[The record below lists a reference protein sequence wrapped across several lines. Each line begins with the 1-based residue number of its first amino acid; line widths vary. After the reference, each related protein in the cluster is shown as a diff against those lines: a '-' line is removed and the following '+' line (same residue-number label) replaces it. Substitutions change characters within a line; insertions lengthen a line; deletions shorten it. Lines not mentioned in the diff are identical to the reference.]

1 MYLLDTNT
9 VIYFFKRQ
17 GRVAERLLA
26 VPPAEV
32 ALPSIVVY
40 ELSVGV
46 LKSGNPERR
55 RKDLQELMAATAILP
70 FGPQEAA
77 VAAQIRH
84 DLERV
89 GTTIGPYD
97 LLIAG
102 AALSRGATLVSHN
115 TGEFGRVQGLS
126 LEDWF

>member
-55 RKDLQELMAATAILP
+55 RKDLQELMAAMAILP

-84 DLERV
+84 DLERA

>member
-9 VIYFFKRQ
+9 VIHFFKGQ
-17 GRVAERLLA
+17 GRVADHLLA
-26 VPPAEV
+26 LPPAEV

-40 ELSVGV
+40 ELSVGI
-46 LKSGNPERR
+46 LKSGNLERR
-55 RKDLQELMAATAILP
+55 RKDLQELVAVSAVLP

-84 DLERV
+84 DLEHA
-89 GTTIGPYD
+89 GMTIGPYD
-97 LLIAG
+97 ILIAG

-115 TGEFGRVQGLS
+115 TREFSRVQGLS
-126 LEDWF
+126 IEDWY

>member
-84 DLERV
+84 DLERA

>member
-1 MYLLDTNT
+1 MYLLDTKT
-9 VIYFFKRQ
+9 IIYFFKGQ

-46 LKSGNPERR
+46 LKSGHPERR
-55 RKDLQELMAATAILP
+55 RKDLQELMAVSVVLP

-84 DLERV
+84 DLERA
-89 GTTIGPYD
+89 GATIGPHD
-97 LLIAG
+97 ILIAG

-115 TGEFGRVQGLS
+115 TREFSRVQGLS
-126 LEDWF
+126 LEDWY

>member
-9 VIYFFKRQ
+9 VIYFFKGQ

-40 ELSVGV
+40 ELSVGA
-46 LKSGNPERR
+46 LRSGNPERR
-55 RKDLQELMAATAILP
+55 RKDLQELIAVSAVLP

-77 VAAQIRH
+77 AAAQIRH
-84 DLERV
+84 DLERAGV
-89 GTTIGPYD
+89 TIGPYD
-97 LLIAG
+97 ILIAG

-115 TGEFGRVQGLS
+115 TGEFSRVQGLS
-126 LEDWF
+126 LEDWY

>member
-55 RKDLQELMAATAILP
+55 RKDLQELLAATAILP

-84 DLERV
+84 DLERA
-89 GTTIGPYD
+89 GMTIGPYD

-115 TGEFGRVQGLS
+115 TNEFSRVQGLS
-126 LEDWF
+126 LEDWY